1 MDATTQKAIERHY
14 AHFHRVLASLL
25 VELTEH
31 PGVVWLSDDRHTI
44 RGEGETNAYGKAI
57 YPLNDLSPYQDRL
70 VELGEVQKQA
80 LELSGNALPGKGLLA
95 PIVIEDVHYVRLR
108 RHASH
113 SSRVVLR
120 QHAIARFEA
129 QLERTRIIHQQ
140 DFKPHA
146 TMFDPRREGIESEIV
161 ALEEGLA
168 RLRATD
174 EETLRE
180 RYKISRVIPYVYLR
194 SGEITRPY
202 VRDVGLIVVGPSVR
216 LVWADNVRRER
227 SDKVRLEPLLL
238 LEPLEVY
245 SERKWQEASGKEQGR
260 GPHPQ

>member
-1 MDATTQKAIERHY
+1 VNETTQKAIERNY

-25 VELTEH
+25 LELAEL
-31 PGVVWLSDDRHTI
+31 PGVVWLSDERHLI
-44 RGEGETNAYGKAI
+44 RGEGESNAYGKAI
-57 YPLNDLSPYQDRL
+57 YPLEDLSPYQSRL
-70 VELGEVQKQA
+70 LGLGEVQKQA
-80 LELSGNALPGKGLLA
+80 AELSGNAPPGKGLLA
-95 PIVIEDVHYVRLR
+95 PVVIEDVHHVRLR

-120 QHAIARFEA
+120 QHAIARFET
-129 QLERTRIIHQQ
+129 QLERTRIILKE

-146 TMFDPRREGIESEIV
+146 TMFDPKREGIEAEIV

-202 VRDVGLIVVGPSVR
+202 VRNVGLIVVGPSVR

-227 SDKVRLEPLLL
+227 SDKIRLEPLLVL
-238 LEPLEVY
+238 GPTEVY
-245 SERKWQEASGKEQGR
+245 SERAWQEASGKA
-260 GPHPQ
+260 